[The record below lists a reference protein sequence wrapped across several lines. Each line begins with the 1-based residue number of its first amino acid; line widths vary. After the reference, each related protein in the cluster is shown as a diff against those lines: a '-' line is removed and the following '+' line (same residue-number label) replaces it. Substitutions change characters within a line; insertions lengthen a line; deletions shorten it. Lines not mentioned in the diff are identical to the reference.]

1 MMSKEQVIATRSEP
15 QRQEGAP
22 ALLARREMLSRM
34 LNAYLRETGQH
45 SPAVSLPQLPGI
57 TLAIHLPATGQTL
70 YGSLLHCSAAG
81 HHVYGDKLYTSDIW
95 HQQPSEWHPLSFE
108 QAASLLLEEISSAEL
123 QSASQADKRAELE
136 QMVYNSLTHM
146 TSYLEHAIQAG
157 PPLAMSFRYAEQAL
171 LCGHPFHPTPKSLE
185 GFSAADSRAYSPEY
199 GVGFRLRCFAA
210 APELVMEDW
219 LDGTDGDAAA
229 PWVPA
234 EMAEAAHR
242 MLTAERKHYLLLP
255 CHPWQAAYLLG
266 LDAVQLL
273 LQQERL
279 IDLGSIGPYVY
290 PTSSVRTVWNPRE
303 GCFYKL
309 SLHIRITNFIRENTE
324 EQLLRTLDASR
335 IVAAVQG
342 MGTTHSFQV
351 LLEKGYRTLQA
362 QGANP
367 AIQAQLI
374 SGFSFIV
381 REAPEACSS
390 TGGAPYVVASLMEVL
405 PGEAEPLLF
414 RAVRESLQ
422 GRSDKEDGGGQMD
435 WLAWFRQY
443 VELSMVPILQWYAA
457 FGISLEAHVQNAM
470 LSLLD
475 GMPAVFFVRDLEGI
489 SVDRSLAEEQGW
501 VGSIVQDDSPV
512 LYAEEQA
519 RHRLKYYFFVNHLSH
534 VVQRLA
540 YYTSR
545 SEQPF
550 WGILRE
556 TLIRLRE
563 ETLLKPREQTRKAD
577 RLLSIVSDLLDTP
590 TLPAKAN
597 LLSRFHQR
605 GETPLY
611 VDIPNPIRMTN

>member
-1 MMSKEQVIATRSEP
+1 MMNKEQAIATQTEP
-15 QRQEGAP
+15 QRQEGSP

-45 SPAVSLPQLPGI
+45 TPLVSPPRLPGI
-57 TLAIHLPATGQTL
+57 TLAIHLHATGQTL
-70 YGSLLHCSAAG
+70 YGSLLHHSAAG
-81 HHVYGDKLYTSDIW
+81 HHVYGDKLYTADIE
-95 HQQPSEWHPLSFE
+95 HLQPNAWRPLSFE
-108 QAASLLLEEISSAEL
+108 QITSLLLEEISSAEL
-123 QSASQADKRAELE
+123 QSASHTDKKSELE
-136 QMVYNSLTHM
+136 QMVYNSLMHM
-146 TSYLEHAIQAG
+146 TSYLEHALKAG
-157 PPLAMSFRYAEQAL
+157 PPLALSFRFAEQAL

-199 GVGFRLRCFAA
+199 GTGFKLCCFAA
-210 APELVMEDW
+210 APELVAEDW
-219 LDGTDGDAAA
+219 LDWADGASAA
-229 PWVPA
+229 PWVSA
-234 EMAEAAHR
+234 EMTEAAHH
-242 MLTAERKHYLLLP
+242 MLSAERKHYMLLP
-255 CHPWQAAYLLG
+255 CHPWQATYLRS
-266 LDAVQLL
+266 LDSVQLL
-273 LQQERL
+273 LQQGLL
-279 IDLGSIGPYVY
+279 IDLGSTGPYVY
-290 PTSSVRTVWNPRE
+290 PTSSVRTVWNPKE

-335 IVAAVQG
+335 IVAAVKDRWKSD
-342 MGTTHSFQV
+342 SFQI

-362 QGANP
+362 QGVDP
-367 AIQAQLI
+367 VVRAQLI
-374 SGFSFIV
+374 SGFSMIV
-381 REAPEACSS
+381 REAPEACNASGES
-390 TGGAPYVVASLMEVL
+390 PYVVASLMEVL
-405 PGEAEPLLF
+405 PGEAEPLLL

-422 GRSDKEDGGGQMD
+422 ARSDKEDGAWQTD

-443 VELSMVPILQWYAA
+443 VELSMVPILQWYGT

-470 LSLLD
+470 LSLVD
-475 GMPAVFFVRDLEGI
+475 GMPAAFFVRDLEGI
-489 SVDRSLAEEQGW
+489 SVDRSLAEQQGW
-501 VGSIVQDDSPV
+501 VGSIVQSDSPV

-550 WGILRE
+550 WSIIRE
-556 TLIRLRE
+556 TLIELRDQPQTTARLR
-563 ETLLKPREQTRKAD
+563 
-577 RLLSIVSDLLDTP
+577 SMIHDLLETP